1 MERKQQI
8 RKQHLS
14 ERSALSE
21 SVAEQLSAQIS
32 AYCREY
38 LTGQNNL
45 REHGVYGY
53 YPLKKE
59 VSLLH
64 LYAWLSAE
72 HVPLAFPRV
81 CGDTMEFYQITSM
94 EDFSYYGATDEMP
107 GGRFSEG
114 ILFCPRKCI

>member
-59 VSLLH
+59 VS
-64 LYAWLSAE
+64 
-72 HVPLAFPRV
+72 F
-81 CGDTMEFYQITSM
+81 ITSVCM
-94 EDFSYYGATDEMP
+94 AVSRACAVSISKGM
-107 GGRFSEG
+107 R
-114 ILFCPRKCI
+114 

>member
-1 MERKQQI
+1 MGRKQQI

-32 AYCREY
+32 AYSREY

-64 LYAWLSAE
+64 M
-72 HVPLAFPRV
+72 HG
-81 CGDTMEFYQITSM
+81 CQQSM
-94 EDFSYYGATDEMP
+94 C
-107 GGRFSEG
+107 
-114 ILFCPRKCI
+114 L